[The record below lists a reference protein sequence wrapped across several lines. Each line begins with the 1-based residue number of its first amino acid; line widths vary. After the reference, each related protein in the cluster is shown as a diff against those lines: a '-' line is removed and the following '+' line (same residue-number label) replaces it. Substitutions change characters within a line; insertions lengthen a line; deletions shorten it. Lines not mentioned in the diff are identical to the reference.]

1 MKTLE
6 LLKWRYATKKYN
18 GQVVP
23 QEKIDK
29 ILEAAKL
36 APSSSGLQAYK
47 IFVISNKELKE
58 KLQPACMNQA
68 QIVEASHVLVFASW
82 DKYTEERLTETFRKA
97 EAGRGL
103 PPMKMEDYKN
113 ILVNMYTPLDEAW
126 QAQHLARQTYI
137 SASMAMVAAAE
148 LEVDTTPM
156 EGFLNAEVDKILEL
170 EKYGLKSQLIV
181 TLGYRDAAA
190 DWNASLPKFRR
201 ANEELFVEIK

>member
-58 KLQPACMNQA
+58 KLLA
-68 QIVEASHVLVFASW
+68 
-82 DKYTEERLTETFRKA
+82 TEDAYLEEGNTWGDTYW
-97 EAGRGL
+97 GTCDGIG
-103 PPMKMEDYKN
+103 KN
-113 ILVNMYTPLDEAW
+113 IM
-126 QAQHLARQTYI
+126 
-137 SASMAMVAAAE
+137 
-148 LEVDTTPM
+148 
-156 EGFLNAEVDKILEL
+156 
-170 EKYGLKSQLIV
+170 GLLTMRV
-181 TLGYRDAAA
+181 R
-190 DWNASLPKFRR
+190 
-201 ANEELFVEIK
+201 EEIKD